1 MQTLNQPTLTLCH
14 APADRET
21 ARSLADF
28 LERGADVRVLRDEG
42 EIRADEGLAEKVR
55 QGRMADIVIV
65 LFSRNSLPPRWP
77 RAEWEDALV
86 NEPRAEGVRIA
97 FFKCDDCV
105 PPRVLQCVFE
115 RRQVR
120 ELKRWVRGAEA
131 RFEPPAEAR
140 YPDADLEW
148 LGVALA
154 DRTGVEYVDDTAL
167 AFEFV
172 RAYRGDFDEVF
183 VLECGGRSL
192 AALAG
197 DLATQLSLRLEGE
210 LEENLRRLRDFCAAH
225 RFLLILDDVSDDGP
239 EELRFGGRCST
250 LVSSG
255 RWPLHSGDPLRE
267 AQSALGNPAGPWD
280 EICRLARLGRRLTR
294 DQGRMAECYELMQ
307 QWHAAAEE
315 REDRGALEE
324 SAREIVW
331 ILEGWGRAEEA
342 RGVEYRRATEYDD
355 QMMLPFG

>member
-1 MQTLNQPTLTLCH
+1 VQTLNYPTLFLCH

-28 LERGADVRVLRDEG
+28 LEKGADVRVLRDEG
-42 EIRADEGLAEKVR
+42 EMRPDEGLAEKAR
-55 QGRMADIVIV
+55 QGRMADIMIV
-65 LFSRNSLPPRWP
+65 LLSRNSLPPRWP

-86 NEPRAEGVRIA
+86 NEPKAEGVRIA

-105 PPRVLQCVFE
+105 PPRVLECVFE
-115 RRQVR
+115 RKQVR
-120 ELKRWVRGAEA
+120 ELKRWVRGREA
-131 RFEPPAEAR
+131 SFEPPEEAR

-183 VLECGGRSL
+183 ALECGDRSL
-192 AALAG
+192 AALSG
-197 DLATQLSLRLEGE
+197 DLASQLGLRLEGA
-210 LEENLRRLRDFCAAH
+210 LEENLPRLRDFCAAR
-225 RFLLILDDVSDDGP
+225 RFLLILDDAAGDAP
-239 EELRFGGRCST
+239 EELRFGGKCST

-255 RWPLHSGDPLRE
+255 RWPLQPPGPLRE
-267 AQSALGNPAGPWD
+267 AQSALANPAGPWG

-294 DQGRMAECYELMQ
+294 EQGRMAECYELMQ

-315 REDRGALEE
+315 QEVRGALEE

-331 ILEGWGRAEEA
+331 ILEAWGRAEEA